1 MLQIRALE
9 IADYPEVRELWE
21 ASDGV
26 GLSDSDSAQNTARF
40 LARNPGLSLA
50 AVDGAKLVGCVLC
63 GHDGRRGFIHHLV
76 VEATHRRQGV
86 GRALVEHAVRGL
98 REAGNHKCHLLVF
111 NENAAGRAFWKK
123 VGAEQR
129 LTLSTFSISTK

>member
-98 REAGNHKCHLLVF
+98 REAGIHKCHLLVF

-123 VGAEQR
+123 LGAEQR

>member
-1 MLQIRALE
+1 MW
-9 IADYPEVRELWE
+9 Y

-98 REAGNHKCHLLVF
+98 REAGIHKCHLLVF

-123 VGAEQR
+123 LGAEQR